1 MTNLATEKLDLDNI
15 LLNQIIQTANSGV
28 GTVPNNQL
36 YTRMWTFINHIQ
48 ITRPSNTTAY
58 ILGSIINNIGS
69 SALPLFDFTA
79 YNGSIP
85 KRTIRIKELQIA
97 SSGSPRNITWIIT
110 NSATMGS
117 QVFTDNTLFN
127 PTNSDYFANQK
138 EVYTNLPVSLYGG
151 NFTQS
156 QSNSNIANL
165 SSQMDI
171 DVNNKLYIIPIVATA
186 FTPNSAEIFDITI
199 KGEVY

>member
-1 MTNLATEKLDLDNI
+1 VTNLATEKLDLDNI
-15 LLNQIIQTANSGV
+15 LLNQITQTANSGV

-36 YTRMWTFINHIQ
+36 YVRQWTFLNHIQ
-48 ITRPSNTTAY
+48 ITRPANTTAY
-58 ILGSIINNIGS
+58 VLGSIINNNAS
-69 SALPLFDFTA
+69 SILPIFNFTS

-85 KRTIRIKELQIA
+85 TRTIRIKEIQVA

-110 NSATMGS
+110 NSATMGA

-127 PTNSDYFANQK
+127 PVNSDYFANSK
-138 EVYTNLPVSLYGG
+138 EVFTNLPTSLYGG

-165 SSQMDI
+165 NSQIDI
-171 DVNNKLYIIPIVATA
+171 DAGNKLYLIPIVATA